1 MANWHA
7 LQPEEVLKLLNSGC
21 DGLSEDEA
29 ASRLERF
36 GPNDLAR
43 ISGPGPVRILL
54 RQFENYMVLVL
65 LAAAVISWLSGEQ
78 SNAIVVLG
86 ILFFIAILGFVQ
98 EYRAER
104 AMEALRKMVAPEAR
118 VFRGGRLITLPARN
132 LVPGDVI
139 HVEAGDIVPADARI
153 LDASALETVESS
165 LTGESNPVRK
175 SPDPVM
181 KDAPLADRS
190 SMLFMGTMVT
200 YGNGRAVVTSTGSDT
215 ELGRISGMI
224 QETPAEPPLK
234 IRLQQLSKS
243 LAVMVFIA
251 ALVVFSIQVY
261 RGNPVLETLLIAAAL
276 AVAGIPEALPFVV
289 TLALAYGTQSMAKR
303 NAIVRRLPAVETLGS
318 TTVICTDKTGTLT
331 RGEMT
336 VREIWCGRRVEVTGS
351 GYVPEGIFRV
361 DGSEINPVSADALK
375 ETIITGALCNNSEVV
390 LEDGWQIVGDPTE
403 GALIVLAKKAGLD
416 IRERCREIIEYPF
429 ASDTR
434 RMTTVHEYDGG
445 LRVSMKGAVE
455 VVVERCSYVMDSSG
469 LRPLTDVDRKRILEI
484 ADEMAG
490 RALRVLAAAFRQI
503 ESGELSRDFL
513 ERDMI
518 FTGLFGMMDP
528 PREEV
533 CGAIDVCKRAGIRPV
548 MITGDHKRT
557 AEAIAR
563 ELRMLNGEVLDG
575 SELDSMSDQ
584 ELSDRIESISVFS
597 RATAEHKMRIIKAL
611 KEHGHVV
618 AMTGDG
624 VNDAPALR
632 SADIGIAMG
641 RTGTDV
647 SKEASDMVLADD
659 NFATIVA
666 AVEEGRRIYE
676 NIKKASSYMLAVT
689 FAEVA
694 VILIAVFVGLPAPLL
709 ALQILWINVV
719 AEDFPAIGLAVEPA
733 RPGLMNE
740 RPRNP
745 KEPIL
750 SREVLVYTIGTSAAI
765 LIGTLVLFLLNLDEG
780 LGYARTVAFASL
792 GICAIYNA
800 YSSRS
805 FHHSVLQMNP
815 MGNRK
820 LLAGIVASLASVVVV
835 IYVPAFQ
842 RAFETLP
849 LTPDS
854 WLQVWVVS
862 TIVIVVAEVLKRSMM
877 AGNSK
882 GSTGSYSSQGSR

>member
-7 LQPEEVLKLLNSGC
+7 LPPEDALKILNSRS
-21 DGLSEDEA
+21 DGLSDDEA
-29 ASRLERF
+29 TSRLEMF

-43 ISGPGPVRILL
+43 ISGPGPFRILL

-65 LAAAVISWLSGEQ
+65 LAAAVISWLSGER
-78 SNAIVVLG
+78 SNSIVVLG
-86 ILFFIAILGFVQ
+86 ILFFIAILGFAQ

-118 VFRGGRLITLPARN
+118 VFRGGRMITLPARN

-139 HVEAGDIVPADARI
+139 YLEAGDIIPADARI

-165 LTGESNPVRK
+165 LTGESNPMRK
-175 SPDPVM
+175 SPDPVTE
-181 KDAPLADRS
+181 DAPLADRS

-200 YGNGRAVVTSTGSDT
+200 YGNGRAVVTSTGSNT

-243 LAVMVFIA
+243 LAFMVFIA

-261 RGNPVLETLLIAAAL
+261 RGNPVLDTLLIAAAL

-289 TLALAYGTQSMAKR
+289 TLALAYGTQSMARR

-351 GYVPEGIFRV
+351 GYVPEGVFKV
-361 DGSEINPVSADALK
+361 DGSEIDPGSVDALK
-375 ETIITGALCNNSEVV
+375 ETILTGALCNNSEVV
-390 LEDGWQIVGDPTE
+390 LDGGWQIVGDPTE

-416 IRERCREIIEYPF
+416 FRDRCREVTEYPF

-434 RMTTVHEYDGG
+434 RMTTVHECDEG

-455 VVVERCSYVMDSSG
+455 VVVERCSYVMDSTG
-469 LRPLTDVDRKRILEI
+469 LRTLTDMDRKRILEI

-490 RALRVLAAAFRQI
+490 RALRVLAAAFKQI
-503 ESGELSRDFL
+503 ESGERGRDLL

-575 SELDSMSDQ
+575 SELDGMSDQ
-584 ELSDRIESISVFS
+584 ELSDRIERISVFS

-676 NIKKASSYMLAVT
+676 NIRKASSYMLAVT

-694 VILIAVFVGLPAPLL
+694 VILIAVLVGLPAPLL

-733 RPGLMNE
+733 RTGLMNE

-750 SREVLVYTIGTSAAI
+750 SSDVLRYTLGTSGAI
-765 LIGTLVLFLLNLDEG
+765 LLGTLGLFLHNLGDG
-780 LGYARTVAFASL
+780 LSYARTVAFASL

-805 FHHSVLQMNP
+805 FHHSVLEMNP
-815 MGNRK
+815 LGNVK
-820 LLAGIVASLASVVVV
+820 LLAGIVVSLASVMMV
-835 IYVPAFQ
+835 IYIPVFQ

-849 LTPDS
+849 LTLDS
-854 WLQVWVVS
+854 WIQIWLVS
-862 TIVIVVAEVLKRSMM
+862 TIVIVVAEALKRSMM
-877 AGNSK
+877 LRNSR
-882 GSTGSYSSQGSR
+882 GSTVSPSS

>member
-7 LQPEEVLKLLNSGC
+7 LPPEDALKLLNSRPEGLP
-21 DGLSEDEA
+21 DGEA

-65 LAAAVISWLSGEQ
+65 LAAAAISWLSGER

-86 ILFFIAILGFVQ
+86 ILLFIAILGFVQ

-118 VFRGGRLITLPARN
+118 VFRSGRLITVPARN
-132 LVPGDVI
+132 IVPGDVI
-139 HVEAGDIVPADARI
+139 YIEAGDIVPADARI
-153 LDASALETVESS
+153 LDAAALELVESS

-175 SPDPVM
+175 SPDPV
-181 KDAPLADRS
+181 DENAPLADRS

-200 YGNGRAVVTSTGSDT
+200 YGNGRAVVTSTGSST

-261 RGNPVLETLLIAAAL
+261 RGNPVLDTLLIAAAL

-289 TLALAYGTQSMAKR
+289 TLALAYGTQSMARR

-336 VREIWCGRRVEVTGS
+336 VREVWCGRRVEVTGS
-351 GYVPEGIFRV
+351 GYVPEGVFRI
-361 DGSEINPVSADALK
+361 DGTEIDPGSVDALK
-375 ETIITGALCNNSEVV
+375 ETIIMGALCNNSEVV
-390 LEDGWQIVGDPTE
+390 FEDGWRIAGDPTE
-403 GALIVLAKKAGLD
+403 GALIVLARKAGLD
-416 IRERCREIIEYPF
+416 IRESCREVTEYPF

-434 RMTTVHEYDGG
+434 RMTTVHECDSG

-455 VVVERCSYVMDSSG
+455 VVVERCSWIMDPTG
-469 LRPLTDVDRKRILEI
+469 LRPMTEVERNRILET

-490 RALRVLAAAFRQI
+490 RALRVLAAAFKQI
-503 ESGELSRDFL
+503 ESGELGRDAL

-533 CGAIDVCKRAGIRPV
+533 FGAIDVCKRAGIRPV

-584 ELSDRIESISVFS
+584 ELSDRIERISVFS

-611 KEHGHVV
+611 KEHGHIV

-641 RTGTDV
+641 RAGTDV

-676 NIKKASSYMLAVT
+676 NIRKASSYMLAVT

-694 VILIAVFVGLPAPLL
+694 VILIAVLVGLPAPLL

-733 RPGLMNE
+733 RAGLMNE

-750 SREVLVYTIGTSAAI
+750 SRDVLRYTLGTSAAM
-765 LIGTLVLFLLNLDEG
+765 LIGTLGLFLINIEDG
-780 LGYARTVAFASL
+780 LGYARSVAFASL
-792 GICAIYNA
+792 GVCAIYNA

-815 MGNRK
+815 LGNRK
-820 LLAGIVASLASVVVV
+820 LLAGIVASLASVVMV
-835 IYVPAFQ
+835 IYIPVFQ

-849 LTPDS
+849 LTLDS
-854 WLQVWVVS
+854 WLQVWLVS
-862 TIVIVVAEVLKRSMM
+862 TIVIVIAEVLKRSMM
-877 AGNSK
+877 WRHASA
-882 GSTGSYSSQGSR
+882 RDF

>member
-7 LQPEEVLKLLNSGC
+7 LPPEEALKLLNSGS

-65 LAAAVISWLSGEQ
+65 LAAAVISWLSGEK

-86 ILFFIAILGFVQ
+86 ILLFIAILGFVQ

-118 VFRGGRLITLPARN
+118 VFRGGRLVTLPAGN

-139 HVEAGDIVPADARI
+139 YVEAGDIVPADARI
-153 LDASALETVESS
+153 LDASALEAVESS

-175 SPDPVM
+175 SPDPVRE
-181 KDAPLADRS
+181 DAPLADRS

-234 IRLQQLSKS
+234 IRLRQLSKS

-251 ALVVFSIQVY
+251 AILVFSIQVY
-261 RGNPVLETLLIAAAL
+261 RGNPVLDTLLIAAAL

-289 TLALAYGTQSMAKR
+289 TLALAYGTQSMARR

-351 GYVPEGIFRV
+351 GYVPEGVFKV
-361 DGSEINPVSADALK
+361 DGSEIDPGAFDALR

-390 LEDGWQIVGDPTE
+390 FEDGWQIVGDPTE

-416 IRERCREIIEYPF
+416 LRERCREVTEYPF

-434 RMTTVHEYDGG
+434 RMTTVHQCGND

-455 VVVERCSYVMDSSG
+455 VVVERCSYVMDHSG
-469 LRPLTDVDRKRILEI
+469 LRPLSDADRKRILEI
-484 ADEMAG
+484 ADVMAG
-490 RALRVLAAAFRQI
+490 RALRVLAAAFKQI
-503 ESGELSRDFL
+503 ESGDLSRDFL

-557 AEAIAR
+557 AEAIAG
-563 ELRMLNGEVLDG
+563 ELRMLNGGVLDG
-575 SELDSMSDQ
+575 SELDRMSDQ

-676 NIKKASSYMLAVT
+676 NIRKASAYMLAVT

-694 VILIAVFVGLPAPLL
+694 VILMAVLVGLPAPLL

-750 SREVLVYTIGTSAAI
+750 SRDVLVYTIGTSAAM
-765 LIGTLVLFLLNLDEG
+765 LIGTLVLFLLNLDDG

-815 MGNRK
+815 TGNVK
-820 LLAGIVASLASVVVV
+820 LLAGIVASLASVVMV
-835 IYVPAFQ
+835 IYIPVFQ

-849 LTPDS
+849 LTLES
-854 WLQVWVVS
+854 WFQVWLVS
-862 TIVIVVAEVLKRSMM
+862 TIVIVVAEVLKRSMKT
-877 AGNSK
+877 N
-882 GSTGSYSSQGSR
+882 SQGSVGSPGE